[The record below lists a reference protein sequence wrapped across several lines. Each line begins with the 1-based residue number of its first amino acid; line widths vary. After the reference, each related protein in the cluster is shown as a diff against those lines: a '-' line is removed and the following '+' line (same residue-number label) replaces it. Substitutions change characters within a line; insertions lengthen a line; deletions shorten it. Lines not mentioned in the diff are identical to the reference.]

1 MACFLERLNHVT
13 VLYLG
18 GLIVVVHIVNTEERK
33 HEKQPAKYGYRV
45 TICGHKMLVSKN
57 EELFLIH
64 IMKTD
69 FIIIIIE
76 KFASFFILSLWRQ
89 RRDRVSVCGWREQP
103 GR

>member
-1 MACFLERLNHVT
+1 M
-13 VLYLG
+13 

-33 HEKQPAKYGYRV
+33 SVKQPAKFGYRV
-45 TICGHKMLVSKN
+45 TVCGHKMLVSKN

-64 IMKTD
+64 MMKTD
-69 FIIIIIE
+69 RFIIFLID

-89 RRDRVSVCGWREQP
+89 RRDCALVCGWREQP